1 MSNYPSQPPPVS
13 DGKTPHVLIVGAG
26 LAGLLLA
33 ILLDRAKIPYEIYE
47 RANEIKPLGALM
59 SLNASILTALDQLGL
74 LEELEKVSL
83 PNNKMTFCSDDLKVI
98 GAFEVADEKE
108 ILGYDRI
115 AFSRPELYDL
125 LASKISP
132 EKLHF
137 GKKVMSVA
145 QNKDG
150 IMIRCSD
157 GTTYHGDILVGAD
170 GAYSGVRQGLY
181 KLLQQEG
188 QLPPSDS
195 MELSK
200 GFICMVGTTDPLD
213 PAKYPGL
220 TDSRSNAYQVI
231 GKGSQYT
238 WSAFSVPEN
247 KICWNVVVQ
256 LTSVQHEDEKFRNS
270 EWGPESNDALIKEV
284 ENFKTPYNCTM
295 GDLIAQ
301 TPRERISKVFLEDK
315 LFETWHAGRTVL
327 IGDAAHKLL
336 PSAGQGAVTAMQD
349 SVVLA
354 NCLYELQSL
363 DCADI
368 TAALQDFKDQRYP
381 HVKEQYDA
389 SKMNAKIVYGQTFF
403 ERTIRHVVFNYMPKS
418 VQMKNVSKG
427 TANRPQALFLP
438 FVPKRGTCP
447 VIAQKPSKRY
457 LEEQEMAKIATATA
471 V

>member
-1 MSNYPSQPPPVS
+1 MSSHPSQPPPVS

-83 PNNKMTFCSDDLKVI
+83 PNNKMTFCSDDLKVL
-98 GAFEVADEKE
+98 GAFEVADEKD

-115 AFSRPELYDL
+115 AFSRPKLYDL
-125 LASKISP
+125 LASRISP
-132 EKLHF
+132 EKFHF

-150 IMIRCSD
+150 VMIRCSD

-181 KLLQQEG
+181 KLLQQED
-188 QLPPSDS
+188 QLLQSDS

-200 GFICMVGTTDPLD
+200 GFICMVGTTEPLD

-220 TDSRSNAYQVI
+220 TDPRSNAYQVI

-256 LTSVQHEDEKFRNS
+256 LSSMQHEDERFRNS
-270 EWGPESNDALIKEV
+270 EWGPESNEALIKEV

-301 TPRERISKVFLEDK
+301 TPRERISKY
-315 LFETWHAGRTVL
+315 
-327 IGDAAHKLL
+327 LL

-354 NCLYELQSL
+354 NCLYELKSL
-363 DCADI
+363 ACEDI
-368 TAALQDFKDQRYP
+368 TAALQEFRNQRYP

-403 ERTIRHVVFNYMPKS
+403 ERIIRHVVFNYMPKS

-427 TANRPQALFLP
+427 TAYRPQASFLP
-438 FVPKRGTCP
+438 LVPKRGTCP
-447 VIAQKPSKRY
+447 VMPQKPSKRY
-457 LEEQEMAKIATATA
+457 LEEQEKAKAATATA